1 MVGWRVTLP
10 HIVRVVR
17 HTDSAAFT
25 AVAVPFLVA
34 AEAQNNLL
42 LGISS
47 GLASRPPA
55 RAPYLATVESQH
67 GPVAVAIMT
76 PPRKLV
82 MSAAPAEAVDALCA
96 DLAESGVPGVLGPAP
111 TADEFA
117 ERWRQRT
124 GDGVRREREQRIYEL
139 TSVISPRRVHG
150 ALRPA
155 AAPDLPVVEAWA
167 HAFVTDLGLT
177 DAAEAVPDDVR
188 RAVRDGRLYV
198 WDNGEPVTMASWTGA
213 TPNGVRV
220 TLVYTPPALRGRGYA
235 SSCVAAL
242 SALLLASGRRACFL
256 FTDLS
261 NPTSNSIYAKI
272 GYRPVCDVHDYRFER
287 GLEGRRA

>member
-1 MVGWRVTLP
+1 M
-10 HIVRVVR
+10 RVVR
-17 HTDSAAFT
+17 HTDVAAFA

-34 AEAQNNLL
+34 SEAENNLL
-42 LGISS
+42 LGICS
-47 GLASRPPA
+47 GLVSRPPA
-55 RAPYLATVESQH
+55 RAPYLATVESRN
-67 GPVAVAIMT
+67 GPVGVAIMT

-82 MSAAPAEAVDALCA
+82 TSAAPAQALDALCA
-96 DLAESGVPGVLGPAP
+96 DLVESGVPGVLGPAP
-111 TADEFA
+111 TADELA
-117 ERWRQRT
+117 TRWRHHT
-124 GDGVRREREQRIYEL
+124 GDGVHREREQRIYEL
-139 TSVISPRRVHG
+139 TSLVAPPRIPG

-155 AAPDLPVVEAWA
+155 AAADLPIVEAWA
-167 HAFVTDLGLT
+167 PAFVADVGLRD
-177 DAAEAVPDDVR
+177 DAVGVADDVR

-198 WDNGEPVTMASWTGA
+198 WDDGQPVTMATWTGP

-256 FTDLS
+256 FTDLA

-287 GLEGRRA
+287 GGPRLGLPASMRRSV